1 MRVSQLMPRRASLA
15 RSDHPR
21 MRRLGLSGGGATAA
35 SLLLGNKARQAHREH
50 RALARFACHGHVA
63 AHHARE
69 LAGDGKAQASAA
81 ETLCSRSIVAD
92 ANEYSKSVRERVHK
106 GIGIGSDEMST
117 PKLEGLA
124 AYCANLIRLSKEIP
138 EAAELRAELAL
149 AMEQFQAELKIDP
162 GETGS
167 GLTWSPPFQ

>member
-1 MRVSQLMPRRASLA
+1 MRAKTSTNAENWSVHV
-15 RSDHPR
+15 RSD
-21 MRRLGLSGGGATAA
+21 
-35 SLLLGNKARQAHREH
+35 RQAHRKY
-50 RALARFACHGHVA
+50 RPLARFACHSHIA
-63 AHHARE
+63 ARHARE

-81 ETLCSRSIVAD
+81 EALCSRGIVAD
-92 ANEYSKSVRERVHK
+92 PNEYSKSVRERVHK

-149 AMEQFQAELKIDP
+149 AMDSFRP
-162 GETGS
+162 S
-167 GLTWSPPFQ
+167 